1 MKTICTLSSP
11 KIPVFLLLMVCF
23 VLPINNFAQNPVT
36 KAMNASFQ
44 NRWTNNF
51 LANGAGT
58 AILSPTNSNTW
69 VVMPVPNVPEC
80 VYIKLANE
88 ELYLNTEK
96 GLGISAISPSWHSA
110 MWKIRKMEGTEYYQL
125 INYWKGQPLN
135 NETQKLEVSPAQD
148 GFFSAMWLMNLSE
161 IASNNPSNNIAYI
174 INDPVVA
181 NENYTISNPYILV
194 EEAADGGTDPAIY
207 GMINLRLMKNNQ
219 VERTWTL
226 FERTEA
232 AGSRVIAPESK
243 AVLLS
248 MPYHL
253 ISINPNEAEQYS
265 LSLEAHLYDYDQN
278 SANDDL
284 GNGGSTLLFTEAVD
298 APKEVVFYLKGEGK
312 VKVAATL
319 TRTGSTGFVKMDET
333 LITGDAYSAEEDPSP
348 WIYTATKNWMGAL
361 PDHMKLKDVSIPG
374 THDAGSRFGGAAAE
388 TQTWTITEQLNS
400 GIRYLD
406 IRCRRVGDKFAIHHG
421 SVYQNQNFDDVMT
434 EVKDFLRDHPKEVLV
449 MRVKN
454 EHDSAAG
461 SRTFSEIWN
470 GYLRNYPNLFYYQNN
485 SDVSLGSVRGKVF
498 VLCQVP
504 SACLNNGISYFSV
517 DAVQDK
523 YDVRWL
529 AHEEQGEEYASLP
542 SKKKLINNYIDKA
555 ASAPGWVLNHLSG
568 AVGMIP
574 SDVARATNRSA
585 YEYLG
590 KNSNKRKLG
599 ILSMDFPGEQ
609 LIYRIIKSN
618 F

>member
-1 MKTICTLSSP
+1 MKTIYTLSSP
-11 KIPVFLLLMVCF
+11 KILVFLLLMVCF
-23 VLPINNFAQNPVT
+23 VFPINNYAQNPVT

-58 AILSPTNSNTW
+58 AILSPANSNTW
-69 VVMPVPNVPEC
+69 VVMPVPSVPEC

-88 ELYLNTEK
+88 ELYLNTEN
-96 GLGISAISPSWHSA
+96 GLGITAVSPGWHSA

-148 GFFSAMWLMNLSE
+148 GYFSAMWVMNLSE

-174 INDPVVA
+174 IDDPAVA

-207 GMINLRLMKNNQ
+207 GMINLRLMKNDK
-219 VERTWTL
+219 VEKTWNL
-226 FERTEA
+226 FNRTEA
-232 AGSRVIAPESK
+232 SGSRVIAPQSK
-243 AVLLS
+243 AVVLLI
-248 MPYHL
+248 PDNI

-265 LSLEAHLYDYDQN
+265 LSLEAHLFDYDQN
-278 SANDDL
+278 SGNDLL
-284 GNGGSTLLFTEAVD
+284 GNSGSTLPFTEAFD
-298 APKEVVFYLKGEGK
+298 APKEVVLNFNGEGK
-312 VKVAATL
+312 VKIAATL
-319 TRTGSTGFVKMDET
+319 KRTASTGFMKIDET
-333 LITGDAYSAEEDPSP
+333 LITGDAYSAEEDPAP

-361 PDHMKLKDVSIPG
+361 SDNVKLKDVSIPG

-388 TQTWTITEQLNS
+388 TQTWTIKEQLNS

-434 EVKDFLRDHPKEVLV
+434 EVKDFLRDNPKEVVV
-449 MRVKN
+449 MRIKN
-454 EHDSAAG
+454 ETDSAAG
-461 SRTFSEIWN
+461 SSTFREIWN
-470 GYLRNYPNLFYYQNN
+470 GYLNNYPNLFYSSNY
-485 SDVSLGSVRGKVF
+485 SDASLGAVRGKVF

-504 SACLNNGISYFSV
+504 SACSNNGTSYYSI
-517 DAVQDK
+517 DVQDK

-529 AHEEQGEEYASLP
+529 AHEKEGDEYATLP

-555 ASAPGWVLNHLSG
+555 ASAPGWILNHLSG
-568 AVGMIP
+568 STGMIP

-590 KNSNKRKLG
+590 NNSGKRKLG

-618 F
+618 FD